1 MPRLGMR
8 RPRGFIALAG
18 LATLTAAA
26 VGLQAQ
32 APPSAA
38 QKQTID
44 AVVALLEQEHM
55 SHPEINDEVAKRTA
69 ENFIESLDP
78 LKFTFLK
85 ADVDALLA
93 ESNQID
99 DQLRK
104 GDISWARKAFQLFLT
119 RSDERLA
126 AIKPILER
134 KPDFTLDETI
144 VDDVKLLDYPKT
156 AEEAS
161 ERLRKQI
168 KLDMLQLK
176 VSKTDEED
184 TLKRLRLRYFE
195 PNRYYKLFNDQDL
208 LERYLTSL
216 TMAVDPHSAYWQAT
230 TLEDM
235 LGTTLHLSLEGIGAS
250 LQSEDGYPVVKE
262 IVPGGAA
269 DKDGRLQPEDKIL
282 GVETDDGHKDEFIG
296 KKLSDVVRKIRGP
309 AGTKV
314 RLLVQPADSK
324 EVKVYELTRQKIEL
338 VEQKAKGQVLEAK
351 DADGKPIK
359 IGVISLPSFYGDGAS
374 LRNNAP
380 DAVSA
385 TGDCK
390 RLLDEFKEQHVN
402 AVIMDLRGNGGGLLK
417 EAIMLSGLF
426 IDHGPVVQIKESTGV
441 KHHDDDDRGTA
452 WDGPMVVLID
462 HLSASA
468 SEIFAGVIQD
478 YDRGLVIGD
487 SSTYGKGTV
496 QSIIRLNEILPRLF
510 TRNAPDLGALKL
522 TIQQFYRANGEST
535 QIRGVRPDI
544 HIPSPTDF
552 LDIGEGKNE
561 TALKYDKVAP
571 LPHDDYRRVP
581 EELLE
586 KLRARSEER
595 REENPKFQA
604 QSAAIERLK
613 ARKAK
618 HEITLN
624 EEKFR
629 AETAALE
636 SEKDEAESAKGKKK
650 RHAEHP
656 AWESNFYNDEIL
668 AIIGDYLSLGGD
680 LLFAGPVRDVD
691 PAQLPLRP

>member
-8 RPRGFIALAG
+8 RPRGFVALAG
-18 LATLTAAA
+18 IATLTAAA

-32 APPSAA
+32 APPSVA

-69 ENFIESLDP
+69 ENFIESFDP

-85 ADVDALLA
+85 SDVTDLLA
-93 ESNQID
+93 QSDQID

-104 GDISWARKAFQLFLT
+104 GDVTWAREAFQIFLK
-119 RSDERLA
+119 RSDERLETV
-126 AIKPILER
+126 KTLLEE

-156 AEEAS
+156 AEEAT

-176 VSKTDEED
+176 VSKVDEED
-184 TLKRLRLRYFE
+184 IHKRLRLRYTE
-195 PNRYYKLFNDQDL
+195 PNRYYKLFDDEDL

-282 GVETDDGHKDEFIG
+282 GVETEDGQKEEFIG

-309 AGTKV
+309 AGSKV
-314 RLLVQPADSK
+314 RLMVQPSDSK
-324 EVKVYELTRQKIEL
+324 EIKIYELTRQKIEL
-338 VEQKAKGQVLEAK
+338 VEQKAKGQILDAK
-351 DADGKPIK
+351 AADGKPIK
-359 IGVISLPSFYGDGAS
+359 IGVISLPSFYGDGAT
-374 LRNNAP
+374 LRNNP

-385 TGDCK
+385 TADCK
-390 RLLDEFKEQHVN
+390 RLLDGFKEQQVN

-417 EAIMLSGLF
+417 EAVMLSGLF

-478 YDRGLVIGD
+478 YDRGLIIGD

-544 HIPSPTDF
+544 HIPSPTDY

-571 LPHDDYRRVP
+571 LPHDDYRRTP
-581 EELLE
+581 SELVE

-595 REENPKFQA
+595 RKEDPKFVAQA
-604 QSAAIERLK
+604 AAIERLQ

-636 SEKDEAESAKGKKK
+636 SEKDEVETTKGKKK
-650 RHAEHP
+650 KHPEHP
-656 AWESNFYNDEIL
+656 AWESNFYNDEIV
-668 AIIGDYLSLGGD
+668 AIIGDYLTLGGET
-680 LLFAGPVRDVD
+680 LYAGPVRDVD
-691 PAQLPLRP
+691 PSQLPLHP